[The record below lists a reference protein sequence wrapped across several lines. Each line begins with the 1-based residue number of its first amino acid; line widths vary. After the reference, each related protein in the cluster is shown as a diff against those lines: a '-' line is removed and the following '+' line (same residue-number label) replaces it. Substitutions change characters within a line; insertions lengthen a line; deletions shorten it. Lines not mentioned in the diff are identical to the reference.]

1 MEFQIKELLKEHR
14 EAISQIKSVLDE
26 GSFYLAGG
34 TALYY
39 ILKHRNSIDLDFFTS
54 ENIDLRKF
62 NDYFKAH
69 ELKLI
74 SKDTIH
80 AVVKGVNL
88 SLFLFPY
95 PLLKPLIE
103 FHIIK
108 IASLEDILCMKVNA
122 VIRRGSKK
130 DFIDIY
136 FIMKE
141 MKLNSNILLELF
153 QRKFG
158 KYNPLIIK
166 KALTYFEDA
175 EKEPE
180 IELIKKANWEDIKK
194 FFIKEFGRI

>member
-1 MEFQIKELLKEHR
+1 MEFQIKELLKEHK
-14 EAISQIKSVLDE
+14 EAISEIKNVLNY
-26 GSFYLAGG
+26 GNFYLAGG

-39 ILKHRNSIDLDFFTS
+39 ILNHRNSIDLDFFTS
-54 ENIDLRKF
+54 EDIDLRKF
-62 NDYFKAH
+62 NTDFKPN

-80 AVVKGVNL
+80 AVVRGVNI

-95 PLLKPLIE
+95 PLLKTPVE
-103 FHIIK
+103 FHMIK
-108 IASLEDILCMKVNA
+108 VASLEDILCMKVNA
-122 VIRRGSKK
+122 VIGRGSRK

-136 FIMKE
+136 FIMEE
-141 MKLNSNILLELF
+141 MGLDSEDVLELF

-158 KYNPLIIK
+158 EYNTLIIK

-180 IELIKKANWEDIKK
+180 IELIKKINWEDIKK
-194 FFIKEFGRI
+194 FFIKEFARI